1 MFWTDASGSGSHPAP
16 FTLITSED
24 IEQGTWVP
32 VQDEHKV
39 TKHNRVACRLYG
51 RIPYPYPIGRSLL

>member
-1 MFWTDASGSGSHPAP
+1 MFWTDGSGSGAHPAP

-32 VQDEHKV
+32 VQVEHKV
-39 TKHNRVACRLYG
+39 NWNITTELKHKQAACN
-51 RIPYPYPIGRSLL
+51 